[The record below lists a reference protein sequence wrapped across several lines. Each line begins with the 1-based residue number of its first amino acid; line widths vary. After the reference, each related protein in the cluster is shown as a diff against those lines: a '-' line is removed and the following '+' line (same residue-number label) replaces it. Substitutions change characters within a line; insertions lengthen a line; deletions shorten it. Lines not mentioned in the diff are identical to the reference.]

1 MGKKVNTSEPITSSC
16 KPDTFLCSDISA
28 RSQLPFMTLS
38 FVSNLPL
45 TGFSQGMA
53 FDSLSPQHSPLFRS
67 VSLFF
72 INYICYNQVL
82 STVTAYIQTASKYVF
97 PLIRHSSQSP
107 WDFYLVYLTP
117 KNFCSEVWDTH
128 WAMSACG
135 HYLRKWQKTPNCHS
149 LRSIFSRVDVSQ
161 TLPPKRIMIYLIYLL
176 LQVSAHQLKMFLL

>member
-1 MGKKVNTSEPITSSC
+1 MPPSPTYARDVGTLGPKVTELTHIPRPGIIFWPQMLPEASASKVMGKKVNTSEPITTSC
-16 KPDTFLCSDISA
+16 KLNTFLCLDISA
-28 RSQLPFMTLS
+28 RSRLPFMTLS

-45 TGFSQGMA
+45 TGLSRGRA
-53 FDSLSPQHSPLFRS
+53 FDSLSPHHGPLSRS

-117 KNFCSEVWDTH
+117 KNFCSE
-128 WAMSACG
+128 A
-135 HYLRKWQKTPNCHS
+135 
-149 LRSIFSRVDVSQ
+149 
-161 TLPPKRIMIYLIYLL
+161 
-176 LQVSAHQLKMFLL
+176 